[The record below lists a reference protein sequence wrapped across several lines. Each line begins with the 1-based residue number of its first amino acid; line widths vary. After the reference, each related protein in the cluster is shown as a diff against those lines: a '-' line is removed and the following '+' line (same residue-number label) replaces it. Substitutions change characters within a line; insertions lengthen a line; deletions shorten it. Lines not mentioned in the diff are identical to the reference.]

1 MKMQRFL
8 MLAILS
14 SILFFSCKNLEE
26 KSDAYGNFEATETT
40 ISAQASGEILEL
52 NLEEGDFVPSGKVLG
67 WIDTTDLDL
76 KRQQLLAQKQAVW
89 SKTPG
94 LKAQIAVYQ
103 QQKENILRDQAR
115 IKKMFADGAATQK
128 QVDDI
133 DGQIE
138 VINRQIE
145 TIKTQ
150 ETTVQSEMSSLEKQI
165 GQVNTAIAKAV
176 IINPVD
182 GVVLT
187 KFSNAHEIAV
197 PGKALYKIADLR
209 EMKLKVYVSG
219 DQLPN
224 VKIGQEVEVLVDK
237 DKKENQKLTGTVSW
251 VSESAEFTP
260 KIIQTKEERVNLV
273 YAVKVLVKNDGT
285 LKIGMPGEVNF

>member
-1 MKMQRFL
+1 MKMRRIIV
-8 MLAILS
+8 LAVIPAFILG
-14 SILFFSCKNLEE
+14 SCKNQSD

-40 ISAQASGEILEL
+40 IAAQAAGEIMEL
-52 NLEEGDFVPSGKVLG
+52 NLEEGDFIPSGKMLG

-76 KRQQLLAQKQAVW
+76 KRQQLKAQREAIR
-89 SKTPG
+89 SKIPG
-94 LKAQIAVYQ
+94 LKAQIAVFQ

-115 IKKMFADGAATQK
+115 IEKMFTDGAATQK

-133 DGQIE
+133 EGQVE

-145 TIKTQ
+145 SVKTQ
-150 ETTVQSEMSSLEKQI
+150 ESAVVNEISAIEKQI
-165 GQVNTAIAKAV
+165 SQIETSIKKAV
-176 IINPVD
+176 ITNPVE
-182 GVVLT
+182 GIVLT
-187 KFSNAHEIAV
+187 KFANAREIAV

-237 DKKENQKLTGTVSW
+237 DKAENQKLTGTVSW
-251 VSESAEFTP
+251 ISESAEFTP